1 MKAYLSLLSDYRFLA
16 FWGGF
21 TISAMGDAMTRVALT
36 WYVLEKTGSSEALG
50 LLAFCSTAP
59 VVVGG
64 LVAGWA
70 LDRFDRRTL
79 LILDSVFR
87 GTVVASVPM
96 AQELGV
102 LTLPHIYIVALV
114 HGFLM
119 MIPLAGVP
127 SILPSIV
134 PAERLGT
141 ANALEI
147 LSYTMSGMIG
157 APLAGIL
164 VVHIGAPGVLW
175 VDAASYLAFALL
187 LTTVQLGRRVAPKSG
202 AATTSA
208 GYGAALKLILAQPIL
223 LATTLMYLVFNLG
236 GGALLV
242 WLPLWAAAMPDGG
255 AEIYGQLLGAMALGQ
270 LMSAIAAGFLPAT
283 APQGRLICLALLA
296 AGIAVVPFALSP
308 PLALLFA
315 AMALYGAAYAPL
327 TILAQTLRMK
337 LIPPD
342 LRGRSFALLRML
354 MQSGNPVGGLMAGL
368 LVPLAGLPATILAT
382 ACLAIAPAMAGAL
395 VAPLRRAR
403 ASAL

>member
-1 MKAYLSLLSDYRFLA
+1 
-16 FWGGF
+16 
-21 TISAMGDAMTRVALT
+21 
-36 WYVLEKTGSSEALG
+36 

-59 VVVGG
+59 IVVGG

-87 GTVVASVPM
+87 GLAVASVPV
-96 AQELGV
+96 AEAVGV
-102 LTLPHIYIVALV
+102 LTLPHIYAVALV

-147 LSYTMSGMIG
+147 LSYTMSGVIG
-157 APLAGIL
+157 APLAGVL
-164 VVHIGAPGVLW
+164 VAHIGAPGVLW
-175 VDAASYLAFALL
+175 VDAGSYLAFALL
-187 LTTVQLGRRVAPKSG
+187 LTAVQLGPRAASTPG
-202 AATTSA
+202 AAVPSV
-208 GYGAALKLILAQPIL
+208 GYGAALKLVLAQPIL

-242 WLPLWAAAMPDGG
+242 WLPLWAASMPGGG
-255 AEIYGQLLGAMALGQ
+255 AEVYGELLGVMALGQ
-270 LMSAIAAGFLPAT
+270 LVSAVAAGFLPAT
-283 APQGRLICLALLA
+283 APQGRLICLALVP
-296 AGIAVVPFALSP
+296 AGIAVIPFAMSP
-308 PLALLFA
+308 PLALLFIG
-315 AMALYGAAYAPL
+315 MALYGAAYAPL

-337 LIPPD
+337 LIPPE

-354 MQSGNPVGGLMAGL
+354 MQAGNPIGGLLAGL
-368 LVPLAGLPATILAT
+368 LVPLAGLPAAILAT
-382 ACLAIAPAMAGAL
+382 SLLAISPAVAGAM

-403 ASAL
+403 ASALSGGMV